1 MANPPQDVINCMTA
15 VMVLFGHYCGS
26 WVDVTKILGR
36 SDFLNALCS
45 YDLNSLTLEQYH
57 DLEGF
62 MNDCSMNPD
71 YIARKS
77 CAAKQFAVLV
87 RCACHAFQLNC
98 DGRIPQRP
106 LRPKSPAKSPRK
118 KPASAGPRKNT
129 ASPLKNTQYYNTELS
144 KLGKPAVP
152 THIVK
157 KTSSKRTASPAK
169 QVVYNY
175 ERRVVAEPSPVR
187 ASIPT
192 RVSKPVQVS

>member
-1 MANPPQDVINCMTA
+1 MTA